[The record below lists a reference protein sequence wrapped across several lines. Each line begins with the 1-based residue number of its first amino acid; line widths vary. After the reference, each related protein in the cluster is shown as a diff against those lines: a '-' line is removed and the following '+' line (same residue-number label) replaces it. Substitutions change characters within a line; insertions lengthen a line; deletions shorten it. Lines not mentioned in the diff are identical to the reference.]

1 MDYDSKSSL
10 PTGRQATPSFV
21 KGGEGGLQI
30 FIIHKRGKEGRS
42 WEAWSRNDEKRC
54 ANINTKSN

>member
-1 MDYDSKSSL
+1 LLRGERGVYRFL
-10 PTGRQATPSFV
+10 SF
-21 KGGEGGLQI
+21 I
-30 FIIHKRGKEGRS
+30 NDGKEGRS